1 MLKKLLFIFGTRPE
15 AIKMIPIY
23 KRFKESNLFDVKI
36 CITAQHR
43 EMLDDVMNFFGVKAD
58 YDLNLMKKNQTLEE
72 LSSNVLNGVSDILK
86 KEKFDLVFVHGDT
99 TTSFFSSMAAFYNKV
114 DVAHIEA
121 GLRTYNIYSPFPEE
135 INRQLTSRI
144 AKFHFAP
151 TKKAKE
157 NLLKENLNFKNIYV
171 VGNSVIDALF
181 LTLKKLS
188 SQILNPNPYIL
199 ITAHRRENFGKKFED
214 ICEAIKELAI
224 KYKQFDFIYPVHLN
238 PNVRGVVFKI
248 LSNIENVKLIEPQNY
263 PNFMKLMAE
272 SYLILTDSGGVQEEA
287 PSLNKPVL
295 VLRDT
300 TERPEALESGAI
312 KLVGTNKEKIIKEVT
327 NLIENKEEYKKMA
340 KAFNPYGDG
349 KTSDRIFEIIK
360 KELI

>member
-23 KRFKESNLFDVKI
+23 KKIKESNLFYVKI

-43 EMLDDVMNFFGVKAD
+43 EMLDDVMSFFEVKAD
-58 YDLNLMKKNQTLEE
+58 YDLNLMKENQTLEE
-72 LSSNVLNGVSDILK
+72 LSSRVLIEVSNILK

-99 TTSFFSSMAAFYNKV
+99 TTSFFSSVASFYNKV

-135 INRQLTSRI
+135 INRQLTSRM

-157 NLLKENLNFKNIYV
+157 NLLQENLNFKNIYV

-181 LTLKKLS
+181 LTLKKLPP
-188 SQILNPNPYIL
+188 QILNPNPYIL
-199 ITAHRRENFGKKFED
+199 ITAHRRENFGKSFEN
-214 ICEAIKELAI
+214 ICEAIKKLAI

-238 PNVRGVVFKI
+238 PNVRKVVYKI
-248 LSNIENVKLIEPQNY
+248 LSNIANIKLIEPQNY
-263 PNFMKLMAE
+263 QNFVKLMAE

-312 KLVGTNKEKIIKEVT
+312 KLIGTNKEKIIKEVT

-340 KAFNPYGDG
+340 HAVNPYGDG
-349 KTSDRIFEIIK
+349 KTSDKIFEIIK
-360 KELI
+360 RELL